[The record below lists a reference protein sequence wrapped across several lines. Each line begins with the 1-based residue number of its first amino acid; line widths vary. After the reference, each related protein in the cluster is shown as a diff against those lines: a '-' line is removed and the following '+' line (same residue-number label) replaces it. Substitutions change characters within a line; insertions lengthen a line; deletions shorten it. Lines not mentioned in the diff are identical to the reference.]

1 MSTFEPHR
9 THAYITLF
17 LPTALIVLLSLLG
30 CTIPQPSPTP
40 QPTRSYA
47 WDNEEYWVYS
57 VWLAEQYGG
66 YKGTLVIQE
75 DTHAWSFGMGPNLRE
90 WIKER
95 IPSITTEF
103 IDDFETRNKIS
114 HRIDNRSVLSNATI
128 VNSSDLKAAYR
139 DENVCKQFDA
149 KYPLAQI
156 VFFSR
161 VGLDSK
167 REQAIFHVR
176 DAFVYTF
183 SGRGC
188 RVEAGSGKMVFLI
201 KISGRWIIKEKMTTF
216 IS

>member
-1 MSTFEPHR
+1 VSTFELHG
-9 THAYITLF
+9 THEHPTL
-17 LPTALIVLLSLLG
+17 LISVVLIVLLFLFG
-30 CTIPQPSPTP
+30 CTVPQPSPTL

-47 WDNEEYWVYS
+47 WDNEEYAVYS
-57 VWLAEQYGG
+57 VWIAEQYSG

-75 DTHAWSFGMGPNLRE
+75 DTHTWSFGMGPNLRE

-114 HRIDNRSVLSNATI
+114 HRIDNRSVLSNVAI
-128 VNSSDLKAAYR
+128 VNSSDLKAVYQ
-139 DENVCKQFDA
+139 DENICKQFTT
-149 KYPLAQI
+149 KYPQARI
-156 VFFSR
+156 VYFSR

-183 SGRGC
+183 SGTSC
-188 RVEAGSGKMVFLI
+188 RVESGSGMMVFLV
-201 KISGRWIIKEKMTTF
+201 KMSGRWIIGQKMITF